1 MAPVGIPLLLAFFSL
16 LLWPLPAAA
25 EPELWACKR
34 TDGSTIYTNH
44 TKGVTGCNTYPLRAE
59 LGYMKR
65 TEAPAPAQKEEPKP
79 PASQTQAAGQP
90 ININIIVNSP
100 PPAPPLQ
107 RIEVQPPVSEIPFEV
122 VRMLSVGMSEAEI
135 LRRAGLPQT
144 TLIGGGYSFGSPY
157 SSWPIFGAN
166 RFVYSSGD
174 WLVELTF
181 TGGRVATINQTRV
194 RP

>member
-1 MAPVGIPLLLAFFSL
+1 MPPIGVSLLIAFLAVPLL
-16 LLWPLPAAA
+16 PLPASA
-25 EPELWACKR
+25 ESELWTCKR
-34 TDGSTIYTNH
+34 ADGSTIYTNH
-44 TKGVTGCNTYPLRAE
+44 TKGVTGCNTYPLRTE

-65 TEAPAPAQKEEPKP
+65 AEAPASPQKEEPKP

-90 ININIIVNSP
+90 ITINIIVNSP
-100 PPAPPLQ
+100 PPVPPPQ
-107 RIEVQPPVSEIPFEV
+107 QIEMQPPVGEIPFEV
-122 VRMLSVGMSEAEI
+122 VRMLSVGMSEAEV
-135 LRRAGLPQT
+135 LRRAGFPQT

-181 TGGRVATINQTRV
+181 TGGRVLSINQNRV

>member
-1 MAPVGIPLLLAFFSL
+1 MAPIGIPLLLTFFSL

-34 TDGSTIYTNH
+34 ADGSTIYTNH
-44 TKGVTGCNTYPLRAE
+44 TKGVTGCGAYTLRSE
-59 LGYMKR
+59 LGYVKR
-65 TEAPAPAQKEEPKP
+65 TAEPTPASKEEPKAP
-79 PASQTQAAGQP
+79 SLPAQTAGQP
-90 ININIIVNSP
+90 ININIIVNAP
-100 PPAPPLQ
+100 PPAPPPQ
-107 RIEVQPPVSEIPFEV
+107 RIEVQPPAGEISFEV

-181 TGGRVATINQTRV
+181 TGGRVASINETRI

>member
-1 MAPVGIPLLLAFFSL
+1 
-16 LLWPLPAAA
+16 
-25 EPELWACKR
+25 
-34 TDGSTIYTNH
+34 
-44 TKGVTGCNTYPLRAE
+44 
-59 LGYMKR
+59 MKR
-65 TEAPAPAQKEEPKP
+65 AEAPASPQKEEPKP

-90 ININIIVNSP
+90 ITINIIVNSP
-100 PPAPPLQ
+100 PPVPPPQ
-107 RIEVQPPVSEIPFEV
+107 QIEMQPPVGEIPFEV
-122 VRMLSVGMSEAEI
+122 VRMLSVGMSEAEV
-135 LRRAGLPQT
+135 LRRAGFPQT

-181 TGGRVATINQTRV
+181 TGGRVLSINQNRV

>member
-1 MAPVGIPLLLAFFSL
+1 MAPIGLSL
-16 LLWPLPAAA
+16 LVTFLSVALLPLPASA
-25 EPELWACKR
+25 EPELWVCKR
-34 TDGSTIYTNH
+34 ADGSAIYTNH
-44 TKGVTGCNTYPLRAE
+44 TKGVTGCTTHPLRAE

-65 TEAPAPAQKEEPKP
+65 TEAPAPAQKEEPTP
-79 PASQTQAAGQP
+79 PASQAQAAGPP
-90 ININIIVNSP
+90 ININVIVTAP
-100 PPAPPLQ
+100 PPAPPPQ
-107 RIEVQPPVSEIPFEV
+107 RIEVQPPSGEIPFEV

-181 TGGRVATINQTRV
+181 TGGRVMSINQNRV